1 MKEIIALILAYI
13 LLTVNLGGQNKNDAF
28 SVGEIQNQFNYHL
41 RYSGQEKP
49 FISLYKQYP
58 EVGQKLL
65 LERSKHSNADIRK
78 FAIHYMS
85 YTNDSVFVPT
95 LLSLAEFDK
104 NLQVKQKAIRALG
117 NIEALQS
124 AKKLS
129 ELLLKETNERSQR
142 YMLGSLKKLA
152 SIEAVESLDAYIEKL
167 KDKKMDDGLIDQ
179 AKSILLLIQR
189 YWDGDESKK
198 QLIFEA
204 LSARTNSENFNWAR
218 NEITRNPDR
227 NLLPI
232 LRVCVKNH
240 LDDRHLEEAVI
251 LIHLRSALNDNSFS
265 EEEKKILQTTKIQD

>member
-1 MKEIIALILAYI
+1 MKEIIVLILAYI
-13 LLTVNLGGQNKNDAF
+13 LLTVELGGQNKNDAYP
-28 SVGEIQNQFNYHL
+28 VDEIQNKFNYHL
-41 RYSGQEKP
+41 RYSGQVKA
-49 FISLYKQYP
+49 FIPLYKQYP

-78 FAIHYMS
+78 FAIHYIS

-104 NLQVKQKAIRALG
+104 NLQVKQRAIRALG

-152 SIEAVESLDAYIEKL
+152 SIEAVEPINAYIDKL
-167 KDKKMDDGLIDQ
+167 KDKKVDDGLIDQ
-179 AKSILLLIQR
+179 AESILLLIQR
-189 YWDGDESKK
+189 YWGGDESKK

-218 NEITRNPDR
+218 NEISRNPDR
-227 NLLPI
+227 SLLPI

-240 LDDRHLEEAVI
+240 LDDHHLEEAAF
-251 LIHLRSALNDNSFS
+251 LIHLRSALNDKSFS
-265 EEEKKILQTTKIQD
+265 EEEKRILQTTKNR